1 MNWLRDLLYSWL
13 NKRIKLPKNTKPAM
27 PDIPKPKQPKQPKQD
42 KPAVFSDDPS
52 CELVIKCGG
61 RELRNEGQVIYIKRF
76 VTAKMFDGN
85 SCVCVQY
92 NDASCVDGERT
103 VFKDTSRTGEWSGQ
117 LPTDIPIS
125 KLVLWYA

>member
-13 NKRIKLPKNTKPAM
+13 NKRIKLPPNTKPAM
-27 PDIPKPKQPKQPKQD
+27 PDIPKQPKPA
-42 KPAVFSDDPS
+42 KPAVLSDDPA

-61 RELRNEGQVIYIKRF
+61 RELRNEGQVTYIKRF
-76 VTAKMFDGN
+76 VTAKPFAGN

-92 NDASCVDGERT
+92 NDASTADGERT